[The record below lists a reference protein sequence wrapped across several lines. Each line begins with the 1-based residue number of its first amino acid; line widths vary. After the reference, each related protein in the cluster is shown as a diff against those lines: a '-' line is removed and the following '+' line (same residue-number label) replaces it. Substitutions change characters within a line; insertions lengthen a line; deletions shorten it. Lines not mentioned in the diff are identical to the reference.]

1 MPGRDVATIK
11 DPIYYQYAKIKAK
24 SAFAASDGERVK
36 FYYLSHIEELP
47 FNHINRYKERAV
59 AV

>member
-1 MPGRDVATIK
+1 MTDRDVPTIR
-11 DPIYYQYAKIKAK
+11 DLIHYQL
-24 SAFAASDGERVK
+24 K

>member
-1 MPGRDVATIK
+1 MEEEIRK
-11 DPIYYQYAKIKAK
+11 
-24 SAFAASDGERVK
+24 VK

>member
-1 MPGRDVATIK
+1 VTIK
-11 DPIYYQYAKIKAK
+11 QAIELFRSHQAVHIRQKTQDSYRYLM
-24 SAFAASDGERVK
+24 K

>member
-1 MPGRDVATIK
+1 MRETDGRKLKHDVL
-11 DPIYYQYAKIKAK
+11 
-24 SAFAASDGERVK
+24 ELK